1 MRHRSPW
8 SSNGCEFTLKLDPP
22 RVWNLKDSGFINPRT
37 RQTVNS
43 TRCVLSDLKRGQE
56 MLATARTRANP
67 IEQPTVGLVVLM
79 EMDGV
84 VGAMDSHF

>member
-1 MRHRSPW
+1 MHRSPS
-8 SSNGCEFTLKLDPP
+8 SSNGCEFKLKLNPE
-22 RVWNLKDSGFINPRT
+22 VSNLKGSGFISPRT
-37 RQTVNS
+37 RQTVNR

-56 MLATARTRANP
+56 MLATARTGANP